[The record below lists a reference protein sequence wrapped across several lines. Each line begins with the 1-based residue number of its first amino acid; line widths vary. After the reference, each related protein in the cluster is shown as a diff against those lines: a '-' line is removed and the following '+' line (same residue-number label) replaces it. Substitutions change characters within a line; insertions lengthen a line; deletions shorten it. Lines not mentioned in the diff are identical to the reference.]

1 MQAIAKDI
9 FIETQYP
16 GVTLGV
22 INTPRGLIQIDAP
35 PSTDDGRTWRAVLL
49 NLGNGIE
56 RILINLDSHADRTLG
71 VRTMECTTIAHEKT
85 AQVYRSRPNMFKS
98 QTDDTGSD
106 WELLPG
112 LGNIRWAPPE
122 ITFNQQMTI
131 CWGESP
137 VILEHH
143 PGPSAGAS
151 WVIVPDSKVVFVG
164 DAVCPNQPPF
174 LANADIPAWLETLKL
189 LLSQDFKGYTIISGR
204 SGIVSLDDVRQQV
217 KFLKK
222 VDAKLEKL
230 AGKNQPPAATENLIS
245 SLLDEFDFKSVHKL
259 QYTHRLRYG
268 LLAYFT
274 RHFHDLNNPSV
285 EDE

>member
-9 FIETQYP
+9 YIETQYP

-35 PSTDDGRTWRAVLL
+35 PSTDDGRTWRAALL

-98 QTDDTGSD
+98 QSDDTGSD

-112 LGNIRWAPPE
+112 LGNIRWTPPE

-131 CWGESP
+131 YWGDSP
-137 VILEHH
+137 VILNHH

-151 WVIVPDSKVVFVG
+151 WVSVPDAHVVFVG
-164 DAVCPNQPPF
+164 DAVCPHQPPF
-174 LANADIPAWLETLKL
+174 LANADIPVWLDTLKI
-189 LLSQDFKGYTIISGR
+189 LLSSDFRGYSIVSGR
-204 SGIVSLDDVRQQV
+204 SGVVSVDDVREQIRI
-217 KFLKK
+217 LKK
-222 VDAKLEKL
+222 IVSKLDKMAVKKQLPAK
-230 AGKNQPPAATENLIS
+230 TESLIS
-245 SLLDEFDFKSVHKL
+245 SLLEEIDFPAVHTL
-259 QYTHRLRYG
+259 QYTHRMRYG
-268 LLAYFT
+268 LLLYYT
-274 RHFHDLNNPSV
+274 RHYHDQNPSE
-285 EDE
+285 EDG

>member
-9 FIETQYP
+9 YIETQFP

-35 PSTDDGRTWRAVLL
+35 PSTDDGRTWRAALL

-98 QTDDTGSD
+98 QSDDTGAD

-112 LGNIRWAPPE
+112 LGNIRWTPPE

-131 CWGESP
+131 YWGESP
-137 VILEHH
+137 VVLDHH

-151 WVIVPDSKVVFVG
+151 WVSVPDSHVVFVG

-189 LLSQDFKGYTIISGR
+189 LLSSDFRGYSIVSGR
-204 SGIVSLDDVRQQV
+204 SGIVSVDDVRDQI

-222 VDAKLEKL
+222 VDTKLEKI
-230 AGKNQPPAATENLIS
+230 AVKKQPPAATENLIP
-245 SLLDEFDFKSVHKL
+245 SLLDEFEFPDVHKM
-259 QYTHRLRYG
+259 QYTHRMRHG
-268 LLAYFT
+268 LLLYYT
-274 RHFHDLNNPSV
+274 RHFHDLNTTTE

>member
-9 FIETQYP
+9 YIETQFP

-35 PSTDDGRTWRAVLL
+35 PSADDGRTWRAALL

-98 QTDDTGSD
+98 QSDDTGAD

-112 LGNIRWAPPE
+112 LGNIRWTPPE

-131 CWGESP
+131 YWGDSP
-137 VILEHH
+137 VILSYH

-151 WVIVPDSKVVFVG
+151 WVSVPDAHVVFIG
-164 DAVCPNQPPF
+164 DAVCPKQPPF
-174 LANADIPAWLETLKL
+174 LANANIPVWLETLKI
-189 LLSQDFKGYTIISGR
+189 LLSSDFRGYTIVSGR
-204 SGIVSLDDVRQQV
+204 SEVVSLDDIRVQI

-222 VDAKLEKL
+222 IDSKLNKM
-230 AGKNQPPAATENLIS
+230 AGKKQLPARTESLIS
-245 SLLDEFDFKSVHKL
+245 SLLEEIDFPALHRL
-259 QYTHRLRYG
+259 QYTNRMRYG
-268 LLAYFT
+268 LLLYYT
-274 RHFHDLNNPSV
+274 RHFHDQNHTSE
-285 EDE
+285 EDG